1 MRKKLK
7 IIYFIVLLAY
17 FIPLI
22 YRIQDIIDSYWYTPV
37 FLTFMIPYS
46 IYESIQL
53 IKDDKINNTNKTT
66 KQANIFCMRRCLLRL
81 ATVRCHLSSFMINLL
96 QGENLYN
103 YYTIKQ
109 YRWLLLLFYSVKFT
123 I

>member
-7 IIYFIVLLAY
+7 IIYFIVLIAY

-53 IKDDKINNTNKTT
+53 IKDDKINNTN
-66 KQANIFCMRRCLLRL
+66 IFRNRIIMMVVVLIIVFSYSYYLK
-81 ATVRCHLSSFMINLL
+81 S
-96 QGENLYN
+96 N
-103 YYTIKQ
+103 Y
-109 YRWLLLLFYSVKFT
+109 
-123 I
+123 